1 MTLAELHAKRAALLA
16 ARLSGALRTTFR
28 SGGTERTVEYK
39 SDSEM
44 AAALDAC
51 DAEILRLEGKRSS
64 TIRLTFSKG
73 Y

>member
-1 MTLAELHAKRAALLA
+1 MTITELQEKRAALMA
-16 ARLSGALRTTFR
+16 ARSSGALRTTFR

-44 AAALDAC
+44 AAALDAI
-51 DAEILRLEGKRSS
+51 DAEILRLQGRRRS
-64 TIRLTFSKG
+64 TIRLSLSKG

>member
-1 MTLAELHAKRAALLA
+1 MTIEALQAKRAALVA
-16 ARLSGALRTTFR
+16 ARTSGALRTTFR

-44 AAALDAC
+44 AAALDAI
-51 DAEILRLEGKRSS
+51 DAEIARLSGRQRS
-64 TIRLTFSKG
+64 TIKLSIFKG